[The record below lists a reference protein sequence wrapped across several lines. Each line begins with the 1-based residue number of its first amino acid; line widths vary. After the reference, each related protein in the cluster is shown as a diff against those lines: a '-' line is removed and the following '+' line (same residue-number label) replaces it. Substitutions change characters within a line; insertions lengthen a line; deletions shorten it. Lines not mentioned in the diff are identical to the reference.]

1 MTHNGSAEISKA
13 SASLSR
19 SEDHRTNLAQP
30 QPSNLNSCISVSSKE
45 QTSLED
51 NKLPINSHQPFQ
63 GRETEIVIVRND
75 SLLVCNKAKKI
86 KIPYPLIKPP
96 CGLSI
101 NISSFAD
108 HKSPTA
114 FSLGAHRTIITPIQA
129 PRSNMSCNSNAARGR
144 QAATSTANEND
155 AQILAANDG
164 ASNASVRKDNKDIII
179 IPKFNGNNY
188 SIWSSTMEV
197 FLEYR
202 GLWHL
207 CLAEPVEPVD
217 DATKKQVLEAWL
229 ILSSKI
235 NPDIFNSIKTTCGRS
250 AHKIWERLKTNYAMA
265 SIYGIYR
272 VWTNFTR
279 ITYDNDLLKYVQ
291 KIESALAKV
300 NMIGI
305 DTKQSVV
312 SFTVMEKIT
321 EKRPDLMKRLL
332 GDMATLSDPSLL
344 LDKLR
349 ELANHEQVQRLREI
363 PQSNHQ
369 SLALATGT
377 GNGSNKRKR
386 GPVLPCKHGK
396 HNPEADYHHKEV
408 NCWTINPEKNPNYK
422 PPEAG
427 LNMVTE
433 RAETPSTIDYA
444 YYTGTRASSESVV
457 LDSGA
462 SKHMFN
468 SLRFFTSTQP
478 ARVAIVT
485 GNGHEATKMMATR
498 QGEATLIIGGRTVL
512 LRNALYVPKLS
523 TNLISFAQLIRD
535 RAEVQSLNGKL
546 QVTLNG
552 SHVMKVNSKNNIF
565 ELEDVQTLESTAL
578 LSRTEEN
585 PLTVWHNRLG
595 HARTARIREAI
606 GDSNLKGTLV
616 CDACLT
622 GKMTKLPFKGH
633 FSETEAPMQVIHG
646 DLVGPISPASNGGG
660 RYFLTLVDQHT
671 GFIHVKVLKEKSDA
685 TSAIIQFKSLYEKQT
700 GNAMKK
706 LVTDG
711 GGEFC
716 NNTLGEILA
725 KEGIQHNIAP
735 PYTPQHNGVAERA
748 NRTIID
754 MTRCILL
761 HAKMSA
767 EWWGDAVVAAAMTTN
782 CLPSLSKSKKSPVKL
797 FLKLSPSIN
806 FLKPFGCHAWALKAK
821 PVRDDKFDSI
831 SWKGTL
837 LGYLNDYSAYRILCH
852 EDNKVIHSRN
862 VQFAEDVF
870 PTTSP
875 LSKSLTIRRDEES
888 DFTPTFSA
896 EPILPYE
903 ESNDVGI
910 ETTQQPLEDLT
921 QPVEDYPASP
931 ETGR

>member
-1 MTHNGSAEISKA
+1 
-13 SASLSR
+13 
-19 SEDHRTNLAQP
+19 
-30 QPSNLNSCISVSSKE
+30 
-45 QTSLED
+45 
-51 NKLPINSHQPFQ
+51 
-63 GRETEIVIVRND
+63 
-75 SLLVCNKAKKI
+75 
-86 KIPYPLIKPP
+86 
-96 CGLSI
+96 
-101 NISSFAD
+101 
-108 HKSPTA
+108 
-114 FSLGAHRTIITPIQA
+114 
-129 PRSNMSCNSNAARGR
+129 
-144 QAATSTANEND
+144 
-155 AQILAANDG
+155 
-164 ASNASVRKDNKDIII
+164 
-179 IPKFNGNNY
+179 
-188 SIWSSTMEV
+188 
-197 FLEYR
+197 
-202 GLWHL
+202 
-207 CLAEPVEPVD
+207 
-217 DATKKQVLEAWL
+217 
-229 ILSSKI
+229 
-235 NPDIFNSIKTTCGRS
+235 
-250 AHKIWERLKTNYAMA
+250 
-265 SIYGIYR
+265 
-272 VWTNFTR
+272 
-279 ITYDNDLLKYVQ
+279 
-291 KIESALAKV
+291 
-300 NMIGI
+300 MIGI
-305 DTKQSVV
+305 NTKQSVV
-312 SFTVMEKIT
+312 SVTVMEKIT
-321 EKRPDLMKRLL
+321 KKRPDLMERLL

-349 ELANHEQVQRLREI
+349 ELANHEQVQRLCEI

-377 GNGSNKRKR
+377 GDGSNKRKR
-386 GPVLPCKHGK
+386 GPVPPCKHGK

-408 NCWTINPEKNPNYK
+408 NCWTIHPEKNPNYK

-427 LNMVTE
+427 LNTVTK
-433 RAETPSTIDYA
+433 RAETPSTTNYA
-444 YYTGTRASSESVV
+444 YYTGARASTI
-457 LDSGA
+457 A
-462 SKHMFN
+462 
-468 SLRFFTSTQP
+468 
-478 ARVAIVT
+478 T

-498 QGEATLIIGGRTVL
+498 QGEATLIIGGQTVL

-552 SHVMKVNSKNNIF
+552 SHVMKINSKNNIF

-585 PLTVWHNRLG
+585 LLTVWHNWLG
-595 HARTARIREAI
+595 HASTARIREAI
-606 GDSNLKGTLV
+606 GDPSLKGTLV
-616 CDACLT
+616 CDACMT

-633 FSETEAPMQVIHG
+633 FLETEAPMQVIHG
-646 DLVGPISPASNGGG
+646 DLVGPISPASNGGE
-660 RYFLTLVDQHT
+660 RYFLTLVNQHT
-671 GFIHVKVLKEKSDA
+671 GFIHVKVLKEKSNA
-685 TSAIIQFKSLYEKQT
+685 TSAIIQFKSFYEKQT

-725 KEGIQHNIAP
+725 KEGIQNNIAP
-735 PYTPQHNGVAERA
+735 PYTPQHNGVAESA

-761 HAKMSA
+761 HAKMSS

-782 CLPSLSKSKKSPVKL
+782 CLPLLSKSKKSPVKL
-797 FLKLSPSIN
+797 FLKLSPSFD
-806 FLKPFGCHAWALKAK
+806 FLKPFGCNAWALKAK

-837 LGYLNDYSAYRILCH
+837 LGYLNNYSAYRILCH
-852 EDNKVIHSRN
+852 KDNKVIHSRN

-910 ETTQQPLEDLT
+910 KTTEQPLEDLAP
-921 QPVEDYPASP
+921 PVEDYPASP
-931 ETGR
+931 ETGRRWVYIPDFQPLENITSDISTDNIITGKRNQTQACYVSTVIDPKSHAMAMKSADSENWKSAEAKEIQNMIDHDVWTHVQGTPTTRP